1 MLSKHLLSLICIVF
15 CTTTSIFSQVNSTVT
30 TPKLS
35 LTKSTISNQFD
46 YITKKSSNW
55 RDDKK
60 QNYEVVK
67 AQWID
72 QLKSNTLDT
81 LKVITDKH
89 SASLTTISKQEQEI
103 KTLQVKLNNTQT
115 DLDIVTSKKDEISLF
130 GMSLS
135 KTSYNTILF
144 FVIIILIGLLAFFVY
159 QFKNSNV
166 LTKEAKYQL
175 TEVENEFNE
184 HRRNALEREQKVRRE
199 LQDLINKNRG
209 K

>member
-15 CTTTSIFSQVNSTVT
+15 CTTTSLFSQVNSTVT

-175 TEVENEFNE
+175 TEVENELNE